1 MKVLVTGGAGFIGSH
16 IVHLLVK
23 EGHQVVVLDD
33 LSTGLVDHIHP
44 HAAFVRMDVRS
55 SAVADLFRREMFDA
69 VIHQAAQT
77 LVPKSLD
84 NPHFDADVNIM
95 GSLAILEA
103 CRLTDVGRI
112 VFASSAAVYGDTEC
126 IPVDETAAVRPFSFY
141 GLSKLT
147 VEKYLAL
154 YHELY
159 GLKYAAL
166 RYSNVYGERQGEGG
180 EGGVVSIFTRL
191 LRTGSSLTV
200 FGNGEQTRDF
210 IYAGDVAAANVA
222 ALSTDCPS
230 GVYNISTQSETS
242 VNQLILHLAHVSGC
256 EPQVVYQPAREGDIY
271 RSSLANGKAVAKLGW
286 QPRMPLANGLARTYQ
301 SLIQK

>member
-55 SAVADLFRREMFDA
+55 SAVTDLCRREMFDA

-77 LVPKSLD
+77 LVPKSLE

-103 CRLTDVGRI
+103 CRLTGIGRI

-126 IPVDETAAVRPFSFY
+126 IPIDETVAVRPFSFY

-154 YHELY
+154 YYELY
-159 GLKYAAL
+159 GLKYTAL
-166 RYSNVYGERQGEGG
+166 RYSNVYGERQGDGG

-222 ALSTDCPS
+222 ALSADAPS

-242 VNQLILHLAHVSGC
+242 VNQLIMHLAHVSGC
-256 EPQVVYQPAREGDIY
+256 EPQVVYQPVREGDIY
-271 RSSLANGKAVAKLGW
+271 RSSLANGKAVGALGW
-286 QPRMPLANGLARTYQ
+286 QPRMPLADGLARTYQ
-301 SLIQK
+301 SLTRK